1 MVSFSYSQE
10 YENEEG
16 ENMSNEFKKYER
28 ILKGAAN
35 HRRIEM
41 LRLLKSQPELSLAEI
56 SESLKINLK
65 TASEHLRRLALS
77 GLIMKRYDGSFV
89 RHKVSA
95 VGEKILTFLRMLE

>member
-16 ENMSNEFKKYER
+16 ENMGNEFEKYER

-41 LRLLKSQPELSLAEI
+41 LRLLRSQPELSLA
-56 SESLKINLK
+56 
-65 TASEHLRRLALS
+65 
-77 GLIMKRYDGSFV
+77 
-89 RHKVSA
+89 
-95 VGEKILTFLRMLE
+95 